1 MKAARRLNQ
10 SPEVIKEAISDTPE
24 KNIPTEIIENERFK
38 MNKKRRKKND
48 AFLYF
53 LIWFFRD
60 ICWPGKIR
68 ES

>member
-1 MKAARRLNQ
+1 
-10 SPEVIKEAISDTPE
+10 
-24 KNIPTEIIENERFK
+24 